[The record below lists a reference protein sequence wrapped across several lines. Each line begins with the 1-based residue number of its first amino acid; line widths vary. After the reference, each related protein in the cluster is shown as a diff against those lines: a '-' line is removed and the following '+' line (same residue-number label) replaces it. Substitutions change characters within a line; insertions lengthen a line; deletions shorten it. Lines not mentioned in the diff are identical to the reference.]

1 MIKKAYSYYCL
12 DILHLGHIQMM
23 RKCREVVGSDGILI
37 AGILTDQAVMEKK
50 REPILSFEE
59 RFEIACS
66 LKFFDDVVPQEQYS
80 PLKNL
85 KKIKPNILFES
96 SSHKKEDIVKLS
108 NYIKVI
114 KGEVIIVPYFDG
126 QSSTKIKSMIK
137 NNY

>member
-1 MIKKAYSYYCL
+1 MIKKGYSYYCL
-12 DILHLGHIQMM
+12 DILHSGHIQMM
-23 RKCREVVGSDGILI
+23 RRCREVVGSDGILI
-37 AGILTDQAVMEKK
+37 AGILTDEAVMEKK

-96 SSHKKEDIVKLS
+96 SSHDKEHIVKLS
-108 NYIKVI
+108 NYIISI